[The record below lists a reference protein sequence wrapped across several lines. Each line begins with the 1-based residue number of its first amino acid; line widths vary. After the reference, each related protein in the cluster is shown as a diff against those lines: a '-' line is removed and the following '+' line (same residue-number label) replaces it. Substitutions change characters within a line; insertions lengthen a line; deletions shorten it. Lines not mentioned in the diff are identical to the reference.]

1 MLGLCDLA
9 ICRRKTTIDLFS
21 FMGADFLLNHI
32 DTVIPFLLLLLLLS
46 FELNC
51 YYVVLVT

>member
-32 DTVIPFLLLLLLLS
+32 DTVIPLLLLLLLLS